1 MSDRS
6 KQHGLPITELDIK
19 GICQCPTMLLSSRKE
34 SFEIL
39 INHAIS
45 KTGEMAQLVKGLVC
59 KHGDP
64 SSEPQ
69 SEVSLET

>member
-1 MSDRS
+1 
-6 KQHGLPITELDIK
+6 
-19 GICQCPTMLLSSRKE
+19 MLLSSQKE

-45 KTGEMAQLVKGLVC
+45 KTGEIAQLVKGLVC